1 MTTSMSTATSMVNR
15 TKDLKEP
22 TDSACYSVRDTLE
35 LLR

>member
-1 MTTSMSTATSMVNR
+1 MTTSMITVTSMVNR

-22 TDSACYSVRDTLE
+22 ADSACYRVRDTLE